1 MFFEKKC
8 ITFFLQNFT
17 IQIYYTNIK
26 KKINIKVYRKLQ
38 ILLYKCEE
46 WILQKCHFWN
56 NYTRKSTRYL
66 KKRFFIGK
74 EVRDLE
80 I

>member
-1 MFFEKKC
+1 MLNKLTAITTFKKMFFEKKC

-38 ILLYKCEE
+38 ILLYKC
-46 WILQKCHFWN
+46 
-56 NYTRKSTRYL
+56 
-66 KKRFFIGK
+66 K
-74 EVRDLE
+74 E
-80 I
+80 